1 MAERIAESARRYS
14 SAELEAML
22 RGLFEADLSIKA
34 NEMAE
39 EPALVAWLGEY
50 LLATRPTRG

>member
-1 MAERIAESARRYS
+1 
-14 SAELEAML
+14 ML

-50 LLATRPTRG
+50 LLATRVTRG